1 MQFPSNGLPE
11 LREVTFS
18 GNIGVRIALLIIH
31 SSKIPIN
38 WMDRFLYV
46 VVRPRNQL
54 RGLFYILPP
63 RIDPSGNSLRYNH
76 LLNKFDFGLIKV

>member
-46 VVRPRNQL
+46 VDRPRESTL
-54 RGLFYILPP
+54 GAFLHPHTST
-63 RIDPSGNSLRYNH
+63 DH
-76 LLNKFDFGLIKV
+76 LGIFLSIYVLK

>member
-18 GNIGVRIALLIIH
+18 GIIGVRIALLIIH

-46 VVRPRNQL
+46 VDRPRKSAPGAFHIRL
-54 RGLFYILPP
+54 
-63 RIDPSGNSLRYNH
+63 H
-76 LLNKFDFGLIKV
+76 

>member
-54 RGLFYILPP
+54 RGLFWVEMKLTC
-63 RIDPSGNSLRYNH
+63 
-76 LLNKFDFGLIKV
+76 F

>member
-1 MQFPSNGLPE
+1 MQFPSNGFPE

-38 WMDRFLYV
+38 LMDRFLYV
-46 VVRPRNQL
+46 VDRPRNQL
-54 RGLFYILPP
+54 RGL
-63 RIDPSGNSLRYNH
+63 
-76 LLNKFDFGLIKV
+76 LLK

>member
-31 SSKIPIN
+31 SSKTLYN
-38 WMDRFLYV
+38 WMDKFLYV
-46 VVRPRNQL
+46 VDRPRNQL
-54 RGLFYILPP
+54 RGLFYILIPA
-63 RIDPSGNSLRYNH
+63 
-76 LLNKFDFGLIKV
+76 LITLAYS